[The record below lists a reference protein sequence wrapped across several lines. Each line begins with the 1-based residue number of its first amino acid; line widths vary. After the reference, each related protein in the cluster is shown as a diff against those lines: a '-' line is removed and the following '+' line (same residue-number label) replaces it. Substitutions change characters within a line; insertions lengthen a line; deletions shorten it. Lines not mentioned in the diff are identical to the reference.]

1 MPSVGEQLRLGREQ
15 RQLSVTE
22 IANSTNIKSDYIRA
36 MEDGH
41 WSTFSAP
48 VYIKGFVRTYA
59 THLKL
64 DVGSVVI
71 QLEEELRANPDL
83 AEPPPLS
90 GRRRGL
96 VDWVM
101 LQFSRVRWVIL
112 FPLLVGVGV
121 VVASYYGLKAWRAQS
136 PTPPSGATMS
146 PGLHQRQRPAVPG
159 TLPLPTNAPAPVPVT
174 PRRPAR

>member
-1 MPSVGEQLRLGREQ
+1 MPSVGDQLRLGREQ

-36 MEDGH
+36 MEEGL

-64 DVGSVVI
+64 DVGSVVM
-71 QLEEELRANPDL
+71 QLEEELRNNPDT

-90 GRRRGL
+90 GRRMGL

-101 LQFSRVRWVIL
+101 LQFSRVRWVIV

-121 VVASYYGLKAWRAQS
+121 LVASYFGLKAWRSQT
-136 PTPPSGATMS
+136 PTSTSGPALS
-146 PGLHQRQRPAVPG
+146 PGLHQRQRPALPG
-159 TLPLPTNAPAPVPVT
+159 TLPLPTNAPAPAPVT
-174 PRRPAR
+174 PRRPTR

>member
-1 MPSVGEQLRLGREQ
+1 
-15 RQLSVTE
+15 
-22 IANSTNIKSDYIRA
+22 

-90 GRRRGL
+90 GRRKEL

-101 LQFSRVRWVIL
+101 LQFSRVRWVIVFL
-112 FPLLVGVGV
+112 LLVGVGV
-121 VVASYYGLKAWRAQS
+121 LVASYYGLKA
-136 PTPPSGATMS
+136 
-146 PGLHQRQRPAVPG
+146 
-159 TLPLPTNAPAPVPVT
+159 
-174 PRRPAR
+174 